1 MEKALVIGGAGFIGS
16 NIVKELLNTRNY
28 TVKVFDNLSTGLL
41 KNLNGL
47 NYEFIN
53 GDILNSESLKYA
65 SKDINVIFHLA
76 ANIGNLKSLNNPV
89 FDSNTNV
96 IGTLN
101 VLSAA
106 KENNV
111 RKVIYSSSAAI
122 YGELLYQPI
131 DEKHPL
137 EPESPYG
144 VSKLAA
150 EKHCLWYGKYY
161 NIDTVCLRYF
171 NVYGINQYSDEYG
184 NVIPKW
190 VALILNNA
198 PIKIYGDGTQTRD
211 FVNVRDIA
219 KANVLSAS
227 KKQLRGFYNI
237 SSGESITIKELALKL
252 KSIFDKEI
260 EIQYEDFRPGEVRHC
275 KADITKARKFL
286 GFKPTVELKQ
296 GLEEYINWI
305 KNQKI

>member
-16 NIVKELLNTRNY
+16 NVVKELLKTGNY
-28 TVKVFDNLSTGLL
+28 TVKVFDNLSTGQL

-47 NYEFIN
+47 DYEFNN
-53 GDILNSESLKYA
+53 GNILDSETLNYA
-65 SKDINVIFHLA
+65 SKDIDVIFHLA
-76 ANIGNLKSLNNPV
+76 ANIGNIKSLNDPI
-89 FDSNTNV
+89 FDSNTNI

-106 KENNV
+106 KKNNI
-111 RKVIYSSSAAI
+111 RKVVYSSSAAI

-131 DEKHPL
+131 DENHPL

-150 EKHCLWYGKYY
+150 EKHCLWYGKHY

-190 VALILNNA
+190 VDLLLNNA
-198 PIKIYGDGTQTRD
+198 PIKIYGNGSQTRD

-252 KSIFDKEI
+252 KRIFDKEI
-260 EIQYEDFRPGEVRHC
+260 EIQYEDFRPGEVKHC
-275 KADITKARKFL
+275 KADITKAQKIL
-286 GFKPTVELKQ
+286 GFKPAVELNQ
-296 GLEEYINWI
+296 GLKEYVNWI
-305 KNQKI
+305 KSQKI